1 LYSKALEFI
10 KKQPLHYSSFD
21 HYSFIRDFVNPL
33 FAYNQRLMQQF
44 HVTSRSSMDYSL
56 SKTAG
61 SIFSK
66 DLYYGQN
73 DKGIY
78 LRVKDSVALRLI
90 DSVGKLLFYDP
101 ILSANNQ
108 RSCNSCHNSAAFF
121 TDPAANTSLQLN
133 RKQSL
138 TRNTPTLINVTYNHL
153 LMLDGKHISMQDQA
167 KAVMTNPIEL
177 GTNEKEVMNKVLS
190 CSTYKNI
197 FQQLLLY
204 TPQYEDITINHIVSA
219 ITFYYSKFSKFSA
232 PFDEMMNNFQHPEP
246 IDAGVQRGF
255 NIFMSKAQCAT
266 CHFAP
271 HFNGV
276 KPPYVGSE
284 FEVLGVPADSNY
296 SRINADE
303 GRFGINPA
311 NETMHAFR
319 TGTLRNA
326 DHTMPYMHNGVFQTM
341 RQVIDFYDGG
351 GGAGRGLNVP
361 NQTLSSDS
369 LKLSEAEKNDLMLFI
384 SSLNENIKF
393 EPIPTQLPV
402 SADSHLNKRKVGGE
416 Y

>member
-1 LYSKALEFI
+1 MNNKE
-10 KKQPLHYSSFD
+10 
-21 HYSFIRDFVNPL
+21 
-33 FAYNQRLMQQF
+33 
-44 HVTSRSSMDYSL
+44 
-56 SKTAG
+56 
-61 SIFSK
+61 
-66 DLYYGQN
+66 
-73 DKGIY
+73 
-78 LRVKDSVALRLI
+78 
-90 DSVGKLLFYDP
+90 
-101 ILSANNQ
+101 ILS
-108 RSCNSCHNSAAFF
+108 SE
-121 TDPAANTSLQLN
+121 
-133 RKQSL
+133 
-138 TRNTPTLINVTYNHL
+138 
-153 LMLDGKHISMQDQA
+153 G
-167 KAVMTNPIEL
+167 IE
-177 GTNEKEVMNKVLS
+177 
-190 CSTYKNI
+190 
-197 FQQLLLY
+197 
-204 TPQYEDITINHIVSA
+204 
-219 ITFYYSKFSKFSA
+219 
-232 PFDEMMNNFQHPEP
+232 
-246 IDAGVQRGF
+246 GF
-255 NIFMSKAQCAT
+255 NLFMSKAQCAT
-266 CHFAP
+266 CHFVP
-271 HFNGV
+271 QFNGV